1 MTPPSSLRPLA
12 LKAGISTGPC
22 LAINQNDRL
31 DYVGSTV
38 NIGARLCSLC
48 SGSDLVFSQAV
59 REDAEV
65 AQAAIPGAAHIPMS
79 ELLDRLA
86 PEGRRHLDDRIG
98 ERRVPEVRLDAGKLP
113 PDGQRL
119 QALRQAARGFLG
131 ACRGASHK
139 PGSR

>member
-1 MTPPSSLRPLA
+1 MTPPSSLQPLA

-31 DYVGSTV
+31 DYFGSTV

-65 AQAAIPGAAHIPMS
+65 AAWLKGLGDGS
-79 ELLDRLA
+79 ELLAERATLKGFGSEAFEVARL
-86 PEGRRHLDDRIG
+86 RLHLGFSKPPFG
-98 ERRVPEVRLDAGKLP
+98 E
-113 PDGQRL
+113 
-119 QALRQAARGFLG
+119 
-131 ACRGASHK
+131 
-139 PGSR
+139 